1 MPPPREY
8 QTEAVIIRK
17 TRLGEADRII
27 TIYTPGL
34 GKLQAV
40 AKAVRKP
47 KSKLSGHLELLT
59 HSQITLARGRNL
71 DTIIGSQ
78 AINSFL
84 PLRNSLEATSAGLY
98 LAELINLFT
107 AEADRIDNQKLFRLL
122 VSTLEQLSQGAA
134 CNTCLRY
141 FEIQLLGYTG
151 YRPQLKAC
159 PICRQPL
166 EPVTNIFSPGA
177 GGVLCEHCAA
187 SQALPYSI
195 SVNGLK
201 VLRLFQDCAIT
212 TALRLKLS
220 TELNLELE
228 KLLRSYC
235 RYILEREVKSATW
248 LDSLK
253 MFNVNK
259 PLSP

>member
-1 MPPPREY
+1 MPPPHEY

-27 TIYTPGL
+27 TFYTPGL

-40 AKAVRKP
+40 AKAVRKT

-59 HSQITLARGRNL
+59 HSQVTLARGRNL
-71 DTIIGSQ
+71 DTVIGSQ

-84 PLRNSLEATSAGLY
+84 PLRN
-98 LAELINLFT
+98 N
-107 AEADRIDNQKLFRLL
+107 NHKLFKLL
-122 VSTLEQLSQGAA
+122 VNTLEQLSQGAIGH
-134 CNTCLRY
+134 TCLRY
-141 FEIQLLGYTG
+141 FELQLLGYTG

-159 PICRQPL
+159 PVCRRPL
-166 EPVTNIFSPGA
+166 EPVTNTFSPGA
-177 GGVLCEHCAA
+177 GGVLCENCA
-187 SQALPYSI
+187 SNQALPYSI

-201 VLRLFQDCAIT
+201 VLRLFQDCDIT
-212 TALRLKLS
+212 TALRMKLS
-220 TELNLELE
+220 AELNLELE

-235 RYILEREVKSATW
+235 RYILEREIKSAAW

-253 MFNVNK
+253 TFNVNK
-259 PLSP
+259 

>member
-27 TIYTPGL
+27 TLYTPGL

-40 AKAVRKP
+40 AKAVRKT

-59 HSQITLARGRNL
+59 YSQVTLARGRNL

-98 LAELINLFT
+98 LAEMISLFT
-107 AEADRIDNQKLFRLL
+107 AEADRIDNHKLFKLL
-122 VSTLEQLSQGAA
+122 VSSLEKLNQGSA
-134 CNTCLRY
+134 CHTCLRY
-141 FEIQLLGYTG
+141 FEVQLLGYTG
-151 YRPQLKAC
+151 FRPQLKVC
-159 PICRQPL
+159 TICRQPL
-166 EPVTNIFSPGA
+166 EPVTNTFSPGA
-177 GGVLCEHCAA
+177 GGVICERCAKN
-187 SQALPYSI
+187 QALPYSI

-201 VLRLFQDCAIT
+201 VLRLFQDCAFS

-220 TELNLELE
+220 AELNLELE
-228 KLLRSYC
+228 RLLRSYC
-235 RYILEREVKSATW
+235 RYILEREIKSTSW
-248 LDSLK
+248 LDTLK
-253 MFNVNK
+253 TFNTNK
-259 PLSP
+259 